1 MAYTY
6 EYPRPALTVD
16 CVVFGLQQDSALKVL
31 LIRRKLE
38 PYRGNWSLP
47 GGFVQISESVDAAA
61 ARELKEETGVKNAYL
76 EQLYTF
82 GQPDRDPRE
91 RVVSVGY
98 YALVNLQAHPL
109 QAATDASDARWF
121 ELSAVPE
128 MGFDHDRILECA
140 IARLRAKIRYE
151 PIGFELLPK
160 TFTLSQLQQLYE
172 QILERDL
179 DKRNFRKKLLKM
191 DLLIDT
197 EQKETGVAHRAA
209 KLYQFDTDRYHSLKR
224 EGFAFEL

>member
-16 CVVFGLQQDSALKVL
+16 CVVFGLQQDAALKVL

-38 PYRGNWSLP
+38 PYRGSWSLP
-47 GGFVQISESVDAAA
+47 GGFVQIAESVDAAA
-61 ARELKEETGVKNAYL
+61 ARELKEETGVENAYL

-82 GQPDRDPRE
+82 GQPDRDPRD
-91 RVVSVGY
+91 RVVSVTY

-109 QAATDASDARWF
+109 QAATDASDAQWF

-128 MGFDHDRILECA
+128 MGFDHDRILACA

-197 EQKETGVAHRAA
+197 GQKETGVSHRAA
-209 KLYQFDTDRYHSLKR
+209 KLYQFDVDRYKTLERK
-224 EGFAFEL
+224 GFSFEL